1 MPLPKVSGIDRVAYD
16 PNTRVLQ
23 VWLKGSVGPYK
34 FAKVP
39 QDVYDDL
46 RQAASVEAYFE
57 SSIRTVTASVEGR
70 TMGLRLE
77 TGDLEQAF
85 QEDQSVADG
94 PRRSR
99 ARAVDGSDPTLL
111 SHAQAAAN
119 LV

>member
-34 FAKVP
+34 FAEVP

-57 SSIRTVTASVEGR
+57 SSIHTVTASVEGR
-70 TMGLRLE
+70 TMGLR
-77 TGDLEQAF
+77 
-85 QEDQSVADG
+85 
-94 PRRSR
+94 SR
-99 ARAVDGSDPTLL
+99 ALIRSAARSGPALGGRGL
-111 SHAQAAAN
+111 QASQ
-119 LV
+119 